1 MTSDVVIL
9 VKLMIADYNCVTMD
23 KKENI
28 SKLLADLESAIG
40 WFEKQKDL
48 DLEEGL
54 KKVREGAG
62 LIKELKKRLQDVENE
77 FNDIKKELENS

>member
-1 MTSDVVIL
+1 ME
-9 VKLMIADYNCVTMD
+9 
-23 KKENI
+23 KKESI

-54 KKVREGAG
+54 KKVREGAA
-62 LIKELKKRLQDVENE
+62 LIQELKKRLKDVENE
-77 FNDIKKELENS
+77 FSEIKKGLED

>member
-1 MTSDVVIL
+1 ME
-9 VKLMIADYNCVTMD
+9 
-23 KKENI
+23 KKESI

-40 WFEKQKDL
+40 WFEKQNDL

-54 KKVREGAG
+54 KKVREGAD

-77 FNDIKKELENS
+77 FSDIKKELEE

>member
-1 MTSDVVIL
+1 ME
-9 VKLMIADYNCVTMD
+9 
-23 KKENI
+23 KKESI

-40 WFEKQKDL
+40 WFEKQKDI

-62 LIKELKKRLQDVENE
+62 LIKELKKRLKDVENE
-77 FNDIKKELENS
+77 FNDLKKELED

>member
-1 MTSDVVIL
+1 ME
-9 VKLMIADYNCVTMD
+9 
-23 KKENI
+23 KKESI

-40 WFEKQKDL
+40 WFEKQKDI

-62 LIKELKKRLQDVENE
+62 LIKELKKRLKDVENE
-77 FNDIKKELENS
+77 FNDLKKALED

>member
-1 MTSDVVIL
+1 ME
-9 VKLMIADYNCVTMD
+9 
-23 KKENI
+23 KKESI

-40 WFEKQKDL
+40 WFEKQKDI

-62 LIKELKKRLQDVENE
+62 LIKELKNRLKDMENE
-77 FNDIKKELENS
+77 FNDLKKELED